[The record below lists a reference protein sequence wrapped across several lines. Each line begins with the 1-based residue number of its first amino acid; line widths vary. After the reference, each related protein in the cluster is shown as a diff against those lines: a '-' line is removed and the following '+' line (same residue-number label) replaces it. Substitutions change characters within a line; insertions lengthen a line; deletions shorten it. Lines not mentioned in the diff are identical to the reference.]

1 MTGTL
6 HQYIQEHKLEPSVL
20 RAMAIKLWIHQHKQ
34 DGVKFKAVYLKKQA
48 GDDIHKKEEA
58 VGIICETLSAITNP
72 VIQDEYIKIVA
83 SAMDVKQTIL
93 SKRLKKEVEAKQD
106 TKKQSEDLKRVRY
119 IAEQVER
126 KEVDITSG
134 DNDLHEI
141 TEALASLGES
151 ARDYF
156 HRICSMRPEYM
167 RKNFDA
173 DFTLAL
179 TQSKIKSPYRFF
191 KICDM
196 YGLETKLPKTIKEAK
211 EKATARDIIGNDQ
224 MTEDYQDYGIW
235 EEEGVYKSLDQWG
248 NPYTVSNFTMKIL
261 WHVET
266 SADSAYRVVA
276 IKNVF
281 GKKAIINMNTDNFVS
296 VGSFK
301 KEVARK
307 GNFLWKGNDVDLTR
321 LQEKLQQDEKPTELV
336 QNLGYHKRGRF
347 YAFANG
353 IYDISEDVFM
363 PVDEYGI
370 VEHVAQEKGGG
381 LVPRNYFIPAMSN
394 IYADKEDKFA
404 NDKKFIY
411 QDSKTTFEEWSK
423 QYCKVFGYQGEI
435 ALVFYIMCLNADIIF
450 KVLSRRFPLLFVYGK
465 RGTGKGTMVSALMR
479 MFGHGQD
486 QIMLGGASTTKG
498 FMRKFAQYINA
509 IVWLDEYKNNLD
521 KKNIESFKN
530 IYDRI
535 GYERA
540 KTDQS
545 FETESMPVHSGC
557 ILSGQEMPTIEAA
570 LFTRVILTSLTETKF
585 TEAQKEQFRVLE
597 RMEEGGLSHITTSL
611 MKFRPKFAENF
622 KEIYYLE
629 QKRLIKDVNNNEVE
643 DRMFANYA
651 AFIATAD
658 IINSVMPLPFNMQ
671 TFRDLM
677 KRNLLE
683 QFFVLKGSDD
693 SSKFWDVVEDL
704 FNSGLITEDRHFI
717 LNSGYLYI
725 RISAVYQHY
734 AEALI
739 KRRDPNVLDQ
749 QTLYKYLESDTKTFI
764 AKKKKW
770 FSGQGAQLWSHQFNY
785 AGLNVNLIKGAD
797 EREVRSKYKEMNMN
811 YVDEDGDQAIIDF
824 NAKLRSPRD
833 VDEDEELHNAF

>member
-6 HQYIQEHKLEPSVL
+6 HQYIQEHKLEPAII
-20 RAMAIKLWIHQHKQ
+20 RAMAIKQWIHQHKH
-34 DGVKFKAVYLKKQA
+34 DGVKFKALYLKKEA

-58 VGIICETLSAITNP
+58 VAVICETLSAISKP

-83 SAMDVKQTIL
+83 AALDVKQATL
-93 SKRLKKEVEAKQD
+93 SKKLKKTVETKQD
-106 TKKQSEDLKRVRY
+106 TKKQSDDLKRVRY

-126 KEVDITSG
+126 KEVDITSA
-134 DNDLHEI
+134 DNDLQEI

-151 ARDYF
+151 ARDYY
-156 HRICSMRPEYM
+156 HRICSMRPVYI
-167 RKNFDA
+167 RKIFDV

-196 YGLETKLPKTIKEAK
+196 YGLEVKLPKTIKEAK
-211 EKATARDIIGNDQ
+211 EKATAREIIGNDE
-224 MTEDYQDYGIW
+224 MTDDYQEYGIW
-235 EEEGVYKSLDQWG
+235 EEADVYKSLDMYG
-248 NPYTVSNFTMKIL
+248 KPYTVSNFTMKIL

-266 SADSAYRVVA
+266 SDDTAYRLVA

-281 GKKAIINMNTDNFVS
+281 GKKAVINMNTDNFVS

-307 GNFLWKGNDVDLTR
+307 GNYLWKGNDVDLTR
-321 LQEKLQQDEKPTELV
+321 LQEKLQRDEKPTELV
-336 QNLGYHKRGRF
+336 KNLGYHKKGRF

-353 IYDISEDVFM
+353 IYDVSEDVFM

-370 VEHVAQEKGGG
+370 VEHFTPGKEGEMVQ
-381 LVPRNYFIPAMSN
+381 RNYFIPAMSK
-394 IYADKEDKFA
+394 IYADKEDKFS

-411 QDSKTTFEEWSK
+411 QESKTSFEEWSK
-423 QYCKVFGYQGEI
+423 QYCKVFGSQGEI
-435 ALVFYIMCLNADIIF
+435 ALVFYIMCLNSDIIF
-450 KVLSRRFPLLFVYGK
+450 KDLSRRFPLLFVYGK
-465 RGTGKGTMVSALMR
+465 RGTGKGTMVAALMR
-479 MFGHGQD
+479 LFGHGQD
-486 QIMLGGASTTKG
+486 QIMLGGSSTAVG

-509 IVWLDEYKNNLD
+509 IVWLDEYKNNLHP
-521 KKNIESFKN
+521 KIIESLKN
-530 IYDRI
+530 VFDRI
-535 GYERA
+535 GYERG
-540 KTDQS
+540 KKDQT
-545 FETESMPVHSGC
+545 FDTESTPVYSGC
-557 ILSGQEMPTIEAA
+557 ILSGQEMPTIEPA
-570 LFTRVILTSLTETKF
+570 LFTRGILTSLTETKF
-585 TEAQKEQFRVLE
+585 SEAQKDQFRILE

-611 MKFRPKFAENF
+611 LKYRSKFAENF
-622 KEIYYLE
+622 KDIYYQE
-629 QKRLIKDVNNNEVE
+629 QKRLIKEVNNNEIDE
-643 DRMFANYA
+643 RMFVNYA

-658 IINSVMPLPFNMQ
+658 IINSVVTLPFNVH

-693 SSKFWDVVEDL
+693 SSKFWGVVEDL

-717 LNSGYLYI
+717 LKNGYVYM
-725 RISAVYQHY
+725 RVSDVYQYY

-739 KRRDPNVLDQ
+739 KRRDPNVLDKE
-749 QTLYKYLESDTKTFI
+749 TLYKYLESDTKTFV

-770 FSGQGAQLWSHQFNY
+770 FSGQGAQLWCLQFNY
-785 AGLNVNLIKGAD
+785 AELGINLIKGAD
-797 EREVRSKYKEMNMN
+797 EREVRRKYEAMNMK
-811 YVDEDGDQAIIDF
+811 YVDEEGDQSIIDF

-833 VDEDEELHNAF
+833 EDEDEEQENAF